1 MAFYHFYF
9 NNRAKRILNFM
20 HFRQFRHFMHF
31 YLHVI
36 KKPLIQ
42 GKFYLAIVI
51 ISNDPALAFRLRDGF
66 FRRLFFLALLPGQQ
80 NGTGNI

>member
-9 NNRAKRILNFM
+9 NDGAKRLLNFM

-42 GKFYLAIVI
+42 GKSYLTIVFIAIDV
-51 ISNDPALAFRLRDGF
+51 
-66 FRRLFFLALLPGQQ
+66 
-80 NGTGNI
+80 